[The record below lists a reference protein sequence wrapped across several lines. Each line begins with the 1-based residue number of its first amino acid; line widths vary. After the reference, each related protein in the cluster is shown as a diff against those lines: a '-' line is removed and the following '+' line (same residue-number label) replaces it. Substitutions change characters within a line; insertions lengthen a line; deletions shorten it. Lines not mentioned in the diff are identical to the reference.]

1 MASPTH
7 ISAISELKRF
17 IGVQLGSTGWFEVS
31 QEMIDGFAEVTGDRQ
46 WIHTDVERARR
57 ESPFGET
64 IAHGYLTL
72 SLIPV
77 LLPELLRVSGASMIV
92 NSGIEKVRLQT
103 PVPAGSRICLS
114 AEIKSVRELPSGA
127 ARVVT
132 RFRFELENATK
143 PACTGDVV
151 YVYYP

>member
-1 MASPTH
+1 MTSPTH
-7 ISAISELKRF
+7 IKAIPEFKRF
-17 IGVQLGSTGWFEVS
+17 IGVPLGSSRWFEVS

-46 WIHTDVERARR
+46 WIHTDVERARS
-57 ESPFGET
+57 ESPFGGT

-77 LLPELLRVSGASMIV
+77 LLPELLKVSGASMIV

-103 PVPAGSRICLS
+103 PVPAGGRVSLS

-132 RFRFELENATK
+132 HFRFELENATK